1 MIDLFLSMNATYWL
15 ILGLV
20 LLTLEL
26 LGSGGYLLW
35 IGGAALATSV
45 VARLSDIRAE
55 EQWVLFATLSVLFT
69 LVWYLFQ
76 RRRDKRGRER
86 NGLNQRAQSL
96 VGSQCVVMTPVT
108 SQEGRVK
115 LGDSS
120 WLACSESGDTLAP
133 GVRVRVVRVEGTK
146 LVVSAI
152 D

>member
-35 IGGAALATSV
+35 IGGAAMATSV
-45 VARLSDIRAE
+45 VARLSDIKAE
-55 EQWVLFATLSVLFT
+55 NQWVLFATLSVLFT
-69 LVWYLFQ
+69 LAWYLYQ
-76 RRRDKRGRER
+76 RRRDKLGRDR
-86 NGLNQRAQSL
+86 SGLNQRAKSL
-96 VGSQCVVMTPVT
+96 VGSQCVVMTQV
-108 SQEGRVK
+108 SAQEGRVK

-120 WLACSESGDTLAP
+120 WLACSESGDTLEP
-133 GVRVRVVRVEGTK
+133 GVRVQVVRVEGTK
-146 LVVSAI
+146 LVVSAL